1 MKFGARGASRILVL
15 PANPQGVHH
24 LKKVTVLLSMV
35 SWCVAATALAAT
47 PSQGEVEVRAASKL
61 EGNAG
66 LWLDGQ
72 YVGSVKDLG
81 GKGRLV
87 LLPGEHELLFKL
99 IGYEDVAS
107 TIVVEPGTRQEYRL
121 AMTPVA
127 GATYPEEAN
136 TARLRI
142 EVDPEDAAIFIND
155 SFIGRSDRFGGRQGM
170 RLAPGEYRVTIAL
183 PGYQAFN
190 AELTLRAGQTYD
202 VKTDLAKGPVED
214 QAPELT
220 AIPAPAER

>member
-1 MKFGARGASRILVL
+1 VNQATI
-15 PANPQGVHH
+15 
-24 LKKVTVLLSMV
+24 LLSIV
-35 SWCVAATALAAT
+35 SWCVAAVALAAT
-47 PSQGEVEVRAASKL
+47 PFQGELEIQPVSKL
-61 EGNAG
+61 ERNAG

-72 YVGSVKDLG
+72 YVGAVRELG

-87 LLPGEHELLFKL
+87 LPPGEHELLFKL

-107 TIVVEPGTRQEYRL
+107 AIVIEPGTRQDYRL
-121 AMTPVA
+121 AMSAVV
-127 GATYPEEAN
+127 GATYPQKAD
-136 TARLRI
+136 TAQLRI
-142 EVDPEDAAIFIND
+142 DVKPDDAAIFIND

-202 VKTDLAKGPVED
+202 IETDLAKGRLED

-220 AIPAPAER
+220 ADSPAGTDR

>member
-1 MKFGARGASRILVL
+1 MKHTTALLILFSW
-15 PANPQGVHH
+15 GVG
-24 LKKVTVLLSMV
+24 
-35 SWCVAATALAAT
+35 ATALAAT
-47 PSQGEVEVRAASKL
+47 PSQGEVEVDAASRL

-72 YVGSVKDLG
+72 YVGSVNDLG

-99 IGYEDVAS
+99 VGYEDVAS

-121 AMTPVA
+121 AMSPLA
-127 GATYPEEAN
+127 DATYPEEAN

-142 EVDPEDAAIFIND
+142 DVEPEDAAVFIND
-155 SFIGRSDRFGGRQGM
+155 SFIGRSDRFGGRQGVRM
-170 RLAPGEYRVTIAL
+170 APGEYRVTIAL
-183 PGYQAFN
+183 PGYEAFN
-190 AELTLRAGQTYD
+190 AALTLRAGQTYAI
-202 VKTDLAKGPVED
+202 KTDLAKGLVED

-220 AIPAPAER
+220 GTPARTER

>member
-1 MKFGARGASRILVL
+1 MNNVTALV
-15 PANPQGVHH
+15 G
-24 LKKVTVLLSMV
+24 MV
-35 SWCVAATALAAT
+35 SWCVAATAFAAT
-47 PSQGEVEVRAASKL
+47 PSQGEVEVHAATRL
-61 EGNAG
+61 EDNAG

-87 LLPGEHELLFKL
+87 LLPGEHALLFKL

-107 TIVVEPGTRQEYRL
+107 TIVVEPGTRQEYHL
-121 AMTPVA
+121 AMSPVV
-127 GATYPEEAN
+127 GVTYPEETN

-142 EVDPEDAAIFIND
+142 EVEPEDAAIFVND

-170 RLAPGEYRVTIAL
+170 RLAPGDYRVTIAL

-202 VKTDLAKGPVED
+202 IKTDLARGRVED

-220 AIPAPAER
+220 GEIPASPER

>member
-1 MKFGARGASRILVL
+1 MNI
-15 PANPQGVHH
+15 
-24 LKKVTVLLSMV
+24 T
-35 SWCVAATALAAT
+35 TALPIMLLGGMAAAAFAAT

-61 EGNAG
+61 EGDAG

-72 YVGSVKDLG
+72 YVGSVNDLG

-107 TIVVEPGTRQEYRL
+107 IIVVEPGTRQEYRL
-121 AMTPVA
+121 AMSPLA
-127 GATYPEEAN
+127 GATYPEKAN
-136 TARLRI
+136 TAQLRI
-142 EVDPEDAAIFIND
+142 DVEPEDAAVFVND
-155 SFIGRSDRFGGRQGM
+155 SFIGRSDRFGGRQGV

-183 PGYQAFN
+183 PGYQSFN
-190 AELTLRAGQTYD
+190 AELILRAGQTYGI
-202 VKTDLAKGPVED
+202 KTDLAKGRVED

-220 AIPAPAER
+220 ATPSARAER

>member
-1 MKFGARGASRILVL
+1 MNK
-15 PANPQGVHH
+15 P
-24 LKKVTVLLSMV
+24 TVLLIMV
-35 SWCVAATALAAT
+35 SGCLPATAFAGAPT
-47 PSQGEVEVRAASKL
+47 QGEVEVHTASKL

-72 YVGSVKDLG
+72 YVGSVNDLG

-107 TIVVEPGTRQEYRL
+107 TIVVQPATRQEYRL
-121 AMTPVA
+121 AMSSIA
-127 GATYPEEAN
+127 GATYPEKAN
-136 TARLRI
+136 TAQLRI
-142 EVDPEDAAIFIND
+142 EVEPEDAAIFIND
-155 SFIGRSDRFGGRQGM
+155 SFIGLSDRFGGRQGM

-183 PGYQAFN
+183 PGYEAFN
-190 AELTLRAGQTYD
+190 AELTLRAGQTYGI
-202 VKTDLAKGPVED
+202 KTDLAKGRVED

-220 AIPAPAER
+220 AGTPASTER

>member
-1 MKFGARGASRILVL
+1 MN
-15 PANPQGVHH
+15 NP
-24 LKKVTVLLSMV
+24 TVLLIAV
-35 SWCVAATALAAT
+35 SGCLAATAFAAT
-47 PSQGEVEVRAASKL
+47 PTQGEVEIHTASKL

-72 YVGSVKDLG
+72 YVGSVSDLG
-81 GKGRLV
+81 GRERLV

-99 IGYEDVAS
+99 IGYEDVVS
-107 TIVVEPGTRQEYRL
+107 TIVVQPGTRQEYRL
-121 AMTPVA
+121 AMSSIA
-127 GATYPEEAN
+127 GATYPEKAN
-136 TARLRI
+136 TAQLRL
-142 EVDPEDAAIFIND
+142 EVEPEDAAIFIND

-170 RLAPGEYRVTIAL
+170 RMAPGEYRVTIAL

-202 VKTDLAKGPVED
+202 IKTDLAKGRLEE

-220 AIPAPAER
+220 AEAPTGTQR